1 MKTYFVRNFDSF
13 TKVLLKNFGYMNKE
27 YYKKLKVVDCKM
39 QSVLWKQEK
48 EELDNIRKTCRL
60 DEMYSGSSQ
69 LHVV

>member
-1 MKTYFVRNFDSF
+1 
-13 TKVLLKNFGYMNKE
+13 MNKE

-48 EELDNIRKTCRL
+48 EELDNIQKTCRL
-60 DEMYSGSSQ
+60 DEMYSGSSK

>member
-1 MKTYFVRNFDSF
+1 MIWKQSAITF
-13 TKVLLKNFGYMNKE
+13 TKVLLKNFGYLNKE
-27 YYKKLKVVDCKM
+27 YYKKLKVVDYQM

-60 DEMYSGSSQ
+60 DEMSSGSSQ